1 MTGLGLDEARVI
13 AHHERPKDATAQQV
27 SRERRACR
35 THQGSTEVHKW
46 SLAKKFQYDWE
57 VHSA

>member
-13 AHHERPKDATAQQV
+13 AHHDLPKDATAQQV

-35 THQGSTEVHKW
+35 IYQGATEVHKW
-46 SLAKKFQYDWE
+46 PPATKFKYDWK

>member
-13 AHHERPKDATAQQV
+13 APYGRPKDATAQQV

-35 THQGSTEVHKW
+35 IYQGATEVHKW
-46 SLAKKFQYDWE
+46 SPTKMFKYDWK
-57 VHSA
+57 VQSA